1 LRKIRKKHNKNVK
14 RGGEKQ
20 MKKKGR
26 ILAILAL
33 ILGAAYLIYSI
44 TYWGG
49 ANSGGTDAEQVG
61 AGIATVLVMPHLAIT
76 GFAVLFNALGAFMYN
91 RAFVLVAGILYAV
104 AILLFPVYFMF
115 VVVQA
120 VLCFI
125 AFAIMQK
132 KQPNN

>member
-1 LRKIRKKHNKNVK
+1 MANLRKIRKKHNKNVK
-14 RGGEKQ
+14 
-20 MKKKGR
+20 KGR
-26 ILAILAL
+26 RKTNEKEGSYFSNP
-33 ILGAAYLIYSI
+33 GADPR
-44 TYWGG
+44 
-49 ANSGGTDAEQVG
+49 GTDAEQVG